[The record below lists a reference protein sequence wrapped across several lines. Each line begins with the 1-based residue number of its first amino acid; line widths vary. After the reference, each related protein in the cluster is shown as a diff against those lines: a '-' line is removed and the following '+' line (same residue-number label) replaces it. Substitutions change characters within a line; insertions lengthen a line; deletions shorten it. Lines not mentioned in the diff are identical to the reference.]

1 MNVNINFRRL
11 FSLMIPDLET
21 KQILGEGTD
30 YFFWIP
36 LAMPMIGGP
45 IGAIVYHFMVGAFH
59 PKRDIYHYDTDPQ
72 TEISNII
79 NSVSMKRLDD
89 SQL

>member
-1 MNVNINFRRL
+1 ML
-11 FSLMIPDLET
+11 IPDFDT
-21 KQILGEGTD
+21 NQVLGEGTD

-59 PKRDIYHYDTDPQ
+59 PKRNIYHYETDPQ

-79 NSVSMKRLDD
+79 NSVSMKRLND